1 LRGESERY
9 VNRGIVPGTFD
20 PVTSG
25 HLDIIER
32 AAALFDELIV
42 GVAFSETKNGGPLF
56 AVEERITLIEAATSH
71 LPNVSV
77 RGFDTLLVDF
87 AHSVNASVAIKGL
100 RAMTDFE
107 REFQMAALN
116 WRLDSKVE
124 TMFIMAAP
132 DYMFLSSSAVKE
144 IARHGG
150 TVRGLVP
157 DVVCDALER
166 KLNEAR

>member
-1 LRGESERY
+1 M
-9 VNRGIVPGTFD
+9 PGTFD
-20 PVTSG
+20 PPTSG

-42 GVAFSETKNGGPLF
+42 AVAFSPDKGGGPLF
-56 AVEERITLIEAATSH
+56 TLEERVSLIDEATAH

-77 RGFDTLLVDF
+77 QAFDTLLVDF
-87 AHSVNASVAIKGL
+87 AHEVGASVIIKGL

-124 TMFIMAAP
+124 TMFIMAIP
-132 DYMFLSSSAVKE
+132 EYMFLSSSAVKE
-144 IARHGG
+144 IAAHGG
-150 TVRGLVP
+150 AVNGLVP
-157 DVVCDALER
+157 DVVCEPLLR
-166 KLNEAR
+166 KFR